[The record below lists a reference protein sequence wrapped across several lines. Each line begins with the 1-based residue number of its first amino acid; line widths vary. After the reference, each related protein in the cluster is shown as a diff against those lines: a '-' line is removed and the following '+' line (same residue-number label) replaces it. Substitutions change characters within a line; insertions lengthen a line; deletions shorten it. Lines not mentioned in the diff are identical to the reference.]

1 MQKQNINAQ
10 LKALKSQVNPGAA
23 LDAEKTANRAR
34 LMAAIR
40 TDVQVSEARSS
51 RFAILSFTV
60 NDFISRPL
68 AAVASIMFLVLGGLT
83 TVSASTD
90 SLPGDP
96 LYGIKRVTEQAQIR
110 LTAQDRRAVLHTEF
124 AERRLQE
131 IVELQTT
138 GRDEKV
144 AQAVEA
150 FKVEI
155 ARATTEVE
163 RASAEGEL
171 LTLATEVDAKLDKLT
186 STINDTQ
193 RSGSETETLDE
204 VEVAAREA
212 SAKTVESAVGAHET
226 QDEGEQELSR
236 IELEKLYQ
244 NKIRSIN
251 DRKAFNI
258 GRLQILESAE
268 FIFEVTERDE
278 LLRLDYSLTEAT
290 DRVGESTALAVAGG
304 YRRAFELLGE
314 AEANLLESEARISEL
329 EIALIDYAES
339 LNMPAEVEEII
350 ESEADE
356 ENAGADDAPE
366 NESPENDT

>member
-23 LDAEKTANRAR
+23 LQAEKDANRAR

-40 TDVQVSEARSS
+40 TDVQVSEAKSP
-51 RFAILSFTV
+51 RFAMLSFTV
-60 NDFISRPL
+60 NDLISRPMT
-68 AAVASIMFLVLGGLT
+68 AVASILFLVLGGLT

-110 LTAQDRRAVLHTEF
+110 LTAQDKRAVLHTEF

-131 IVELQTT
+131 IVELQDT
-138 GRDEKV
+138 GRSEKV
-144 AQAVEA
+144 AFAVEA
-150 FKVEI
+150 FKVEV
-155 ARATTEVE
+155 ARASEAVE
-163 RASAEGEL
+163 RASSEGES
-171 LTLATEVDAKLDKLT
+171 LAVAAEVDAKLNRLA
-186 STINDTQ
+186 SAINDTQ
-193 RSGSETETLDE
+193 RDASEAKSLDE

-226 QDEGEQELSR
+226 QEEEEQEISR

-244 NKIRSIN
+244 NKLRSIN

-268 FIFEVTERDE
+268 NIFKITERDE

-290 DRVGESTALAVAGG
+290 DRVGESTAIAVAGG
-304 YRRAFELLGE
+304 YRRAFELLSE

-339 LNMPAEVEEII
+339 LLAPPVET
-350 ESEADE
+350 DE
-356 ENAGADDAPE
+356 NSGADDAPE
-366 NESPENDT
+366 NEGLENET